1 METADTPTETFAQLL
16 QRLKDDYPG
25 LTDSEIAR
33 RVGVH
38 VSTVNTWVHG
48 KRTPRPDA
56 LRAIAREFPKYTEA
70 ELFAAVGRRAPGPLS
85 PDQEERLLQLFRELT
100 AEQQAITETQMR
112 ALAEYNRSDGS

>member
-1 METADTPTETFAQLL
+1 METPETPTDETFAQLL
-16 QRLKDDYPG
+16 QRLKDEYPG

-56 LRAIAREFPKYTEA
+56 LRALATAFPKFTER

-85 PDQEERLLQLFRELT
+85 PDAEERLLELFRELT
-100 AEQQAITETQMR
+100 AEQQQITETQMR
-112 ALAEYNRSDGS
+112 ALAEHNRSGQ